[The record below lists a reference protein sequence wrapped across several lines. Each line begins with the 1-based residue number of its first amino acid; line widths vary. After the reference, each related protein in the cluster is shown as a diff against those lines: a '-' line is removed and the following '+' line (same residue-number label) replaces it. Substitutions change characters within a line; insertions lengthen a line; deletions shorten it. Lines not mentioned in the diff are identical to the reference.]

1 MLVNRVERGRY
12 LDSVALMRVSR
23 RLEAQ
28 AGVEAA
34 ALMIGSPSNKALL
47 REAGLLAPEGEN
59 ATANDLV
66 IAVRGPVVA
75 TAKRRLDELVNLY
88 IDTLMKT
95 RDANEGIAAF
105 IARRQP
111 QWEHR

>member
-1 MLVNRVERGRY
+1 VSGAEAKALGLVEF
-12 LDSVALMRVSR
+12 LAEDPETAALAYFDTH
-23 RLEAQ
+23 LAQ
-28 AGVEAA
+28 KSAA
-34 ALMIGSPSNKALL
+34 ALAL
-47 REAGLLAPEGEN
+47 A
-59 ATANDLV
+59 V

>member
-47 REAGLLAPEGEN
+47 REAGLLAPSITDPFRISSAGSSPALFILPRTESRPSSV
-59 ATANDLV
+59 T
-66 IAVRGPVVA
+66 R
-75 TAKRRLDELVNLY
+75 
-88 IDTLMKT
+88 TLGMSCSQ
-95 RDANEGIAAF
+95 
-105 IARRQP
+105 ARRTSSTA
-111 QWEHR
+111 

>member
-1 MLVNRVERGRY
+1 
-12 LDSVALMRVSR
+12 
-23 RLEAQ
+23 
-28 AGVEAA
+28 
-34 ALMIGSPSNKALL
+34 
-47 REAGLLAPEGEN
+47 
-59 ATANDLV
+59 
-66 IAVRGPVVA
+66 VA